1 MNNLTNRILKRYGLK
16 SQKTELS
23 LYDDVLQEADNIDG
37 LRMKVSDALES
48 YTGLYQ
54 KWQKATD
61 EVAELS
67 LDLISAA
74 RTLEEL
80 SDIEYDLD
88 NGAVAYANYVEA
100 AGELG
105 AEIPDVVENFG
116 EDLDYLR
123 YSGIVEFM
131 GGEGGDIINAQD
143 IAQKYTP

>member
-23 LYDDVLQEADNIDG
+23 LYDDVLQEVGNIDG